1 MKTCSKT
8 EGKKESIRGFSTS
21 IRQVEA
27 CQLHKSFF
35 RAVHSKKTELITF
48 PALKGHH
55 PFFLPR
61 LLTYLQGNNGVDR
74 SIRLL
79 PSNSYKT
86 ISLISDHIL
95 HARAILTTNLSQ
107 IMGAIMLLVDGGG
120 GIEHKTEI
128 EERVFLTRR

>member
-1 MKTCSKT
+1 VKTCSET

-27 CQLHKSFF
+27 RQLHKSFF
-35 RAVHSKKTELITF
+35 HAVHSKKIELITF

-95 HARAILTTNLSQ
+95 HVRAILTTDLSQ
-107 IMGAIMLLVDGGG
+107 IMGAIILLVD
-120 GIEHKTEI
+120 ISI
-128 EERVFLTRR
+128 P

>member
-1 MKTCSKT
+1 
-8 EGKKESIRGFSTS
+8 
-21 IRQVEA
+21 VEA

-35 RAVHSKKTELITF
+35 RAVHSKKIELITF

-107 IMGAIMLLVDGGG
+107 IMGAIILLVD
-120 GIEHKTEI
+120 ISI
-128 EERVFLTRR
+128 P